1 MQKSLCIFLCALL
14 LGYALGNTNQTT
26 LRSNQTSPNSTKT
39 PRLNVTNSGNI
50 PLYKDSQGF
59 YAGVDLAKDD
69 SSWPYYGPNTVSM
82 LLGLYTSQTLLVTSC
97 MSFTQYDCQKY
108 QCTQYGWMNK
118 TVQYPYF
125 IASGFSATAE
135 AYLDYSHWSLG
146 DYALIAATCSSGG
159 MAVYGYGMS
168 GILGLGLNTGNG
180 LINYNVGNPVFS
192 LYLKPVN
199 NQAGYLMFQK
209 DLRYASSSSPIATLK
224 TDKNWRSTFNGY
236 IQVGVTSVSLYNV
249 SLIFDLYA
257 DTIGFPSTVYNS
269 VLQYLGYAGAY
280 CSGNYR
286 ASCSYGSYMSRLPT
300 LAIQLNYPNSGNIY
314 LPPEVYV
321 YNYSSY
327 ANSTYVS
334 SFTLNL
340 RALGS
345 NLPTTSYVTPD
356 FNNTL
361 ILNSDVLS
369 RYYSVFDA
377 SSPNSPYIYLYNA
390 VQTPPIPGSTS
401 WWNFVIGGVVLAII
415 ICACCRCCCRPKVI
429 NTVQTP
435 LILNDETQAQFAKAP
450 ILVNYAYPQTVYG
463 QQPQV
468 IIQPAQTVYTTT
480 TVPTYT
486 YNQVITPNG
495 PYQTQ

>member
-14 LGYALGNTNQTT
+14 LGCTLADTNQTA
-26 LRSNQTSPNSTKT
+26 LRSNQTSSNNTKV
-39 PRLNVTNSGNI
+39 PRLNVTNSGNV
-50 PLYKDSQGF
+50 PLYKDSIGF

-97 MSFTQYDCQKY
+97 MTFTEYNCQKY
-108 QCTQYGWMNK
+108 QCTQYGWMNE

-125 IASGFSATAE
+125 IASGFAATAQ
-135 AYLDYSHWSLG
+135 AYFDYSHWSLN
-146 DYALIAATCSSGG
+146 DYALIASTCSSGG
-159 MAVYGYGMS
+159 LVTYGSGMS

-209 DLRYASSSSPIATLK
+209 DLRYASSSSPIATIK
-224 TDKNWRSTFNGY
+224 TDKNWKSLFNGY
-236 IQVGVTSVSLYNV
+236 IQVGVTSVSLFNV

-257 DTIGFPSTVYNS
+257 DTTGLPSAVYDS
-269 VLQYLGYAGAY
+269 VLKYLGYAGAY
-280 CSGNYR
+280 CSGNYKPT
-286 ASCSYGSYMSRLPT
+286 CSYGSYMSRLPT
-300 LAIQLNYPNSGNIY
+300 LTIQLNSPNSGNIY
-314 LPPEVYV
+314 LPPSVYV
-321 YNYSSY
+321 SDYSSY
-327 ANSTYVS
+327 SNSSTVS

-361 ILNSDVLS
+361 ILNSAVLS
-369 RYYSVFDA
+369 QYYSVFDA
-377 SSPNSPYIYLYNA
+377 SSPNTPYIYLYNA
-390 VQTPPIPGSTS
+390 VQSPPVPGSTS
-401 WWNFVIGGVVLAII
+401 WWGIVSGGVVLALL

-429 NTVQTP
+429 TTGQTP
-435 LILNDETQAQFAKAP
+435 LIINDQTQAP
-450 ILVNYAYPQTVYG
+450 VVVNYTAYPQPVYT

-468 IIQPAQTVYTTT
+468 ITPVYA
-480 TVPTYT
+480 VPTYT
-486 YNQVITPNG
+486 YNNQIVTPNG